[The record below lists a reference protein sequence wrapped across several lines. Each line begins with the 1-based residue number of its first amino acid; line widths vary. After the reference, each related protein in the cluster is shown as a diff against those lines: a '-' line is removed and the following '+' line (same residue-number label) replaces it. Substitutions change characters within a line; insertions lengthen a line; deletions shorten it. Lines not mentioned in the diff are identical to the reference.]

1 MIYFA
6 QTLPSVHFLNI
17 LYIFEEKDQTES
29 KIDVNQRIGYI
40 CDLAKFNTNS
50 KRKSDML
57 QNFHKGEVHI
67 FPNMDKSQKSSDIDI
82 KASKCHLKPRCLLN
96 LIKFIDLLGLQ
107 NNSRLINNDVQA
119 NLTFLSMRTKPPS
132 MLKY

>member
-40 CDLAKFNTNS
+40 CDLAKFN
-50 KRKSDML
+50 
-57 QNFHKGEVHI
+57 FHKGEVHI

-82 KASKCHLKPRCLLN
+82 KATKCHMEPRCLLN

-107 NNSRLINNDVQA
+107 NNSRLINNDVQTK
-119 NLTFLSMRTKPPS
+119 LTFLSMRTKPPS